1 MSAKR
6 EVLRDDLLGLFISK
20 FCGKASEQV
29 FNWNGLVPQAHMECQ
44 FNITNDANGPITP
57 LPNQSVPTLL
67 AVVMNLFNHILIVT
81 LTGYMVYKCWLLEF
95 QKTALHAHLC
105 TIGFVLLMAE
115 GVMVRYRANILFDDY
130 SAESKT
136 LLHALLQFMGG
147 FLGIIGTLQKYWGKE
162 THFKSRHA
170 KFGLAACIFCFINF
184 VAGFCTLILPS
195 TRMTMKLLHTSLGL
209 LTFVTGMLAQI
220 FGYDTGFFSRNFTHK
235 RLFKF
240 VTFVILAISII
251 GPFKMITYKMHNTFI
266 GFMPQ
271 ANNI

>member
-1 MSAKR
+1 MSCNN
-6 EVLRDDLLGLFISK
+6 E
-20 FCGKASEQV
+20 V

>member
-1 MSAKR
+1 MSCNNF
-6 EVLRDDLLGLFISK
+6 EVF
-20 FCGKASEQV
+20 
-29 FNWNGLVPQAHMECQ
+29 
-44 FNITNDANGPITP
+44 DANPVVQPFMAGQYNLTNACDNLAA
-57 LPNQSVPTLL
+57 LPMHNFSSLM
-67 AVVMNLFNHILIVT
+67 AVGMNLFNHILIVT
-81 LTGYMVYKCWLLEF
+81 LTSYMVYKCWLMEF

-115 GVMVRYRANILFDDY
+115 GVMVRYRANILFSDY

-136 LLHALLQFMGG
+136 LLHALLQFIGG

-162 THFKSRHA
+162 VHFKSRHA

-184 VAGFCTLILPS
+184 VAGFCVLILPS

-220 FGYDTGFFSRNFTHK
+220 FGYDTGFFHRNFTHK

-251 GPFKMITYKMHNTFI
+251 GPFKTMTYKMHLIFFGNTPLR
-266 GFMPQ
+266 G
-271 ANNI
+271 NI